1 MIAIITVI
9 LCWAMRNQKKK
20 KKPHRPNHTKADGV
34 KRKGREHYGSDML
47 IFVFMQTE
55 CQHNG
60 ETRISRMF
68 HEFLS
73 RDRETGNPLVVDAAC
88 GARLSGAQRA
98 RRRRSCHLVTC
109 PAVPRDWS
117 RGVPEWY
124 VAGGACPELVEGT
137 PEDTRKDG
145 RTRCGVFAARRYS
158 IGRAGPCYRL
168 SQGCIM
174 FGMGQWL
181 FIIERDKKNFEL
193 AR

>member
-60 ETRISRMF
+60 EKRISRMF

-98 RRRRSCHLVTC
+98 RRRRSCHLVT
-109 PAVPRDWS
+109 VPRY
-117 RGVPEWY
+117 RGIGPEAY
-124 VAGGACPELVEGT
+124 LNGT
-137 PEDTRKDG
+137 
-145 RTRCGVFAARRYS
+145 
-158 IGRAGPCYRL
+158 
-168 SQGCIM
+168 SQGS
-174 FGMGQWL
+174 L
-181 FIIERDKKNFEL
+181 S
-193 AR
+193 